1 MLSISNSKRGHISQL
16 RGLHLA
22 DPHSQGFVHAKWDL
36 GCRQRVIP
44 CAADQRN
51 NKDKVENIK
60 NKKPRFPK
68 WHGVIFNKGKQI
80 SPKNSR
86 YLRGPNRLISLNNI
100 LMILLNLCTA
110 FFVYLTVRMAYH
122 LWFAYFFLLFHFFYH
137 LLLSSGRSIVGSI
150 IFWNEN
156 F

>member
-44 CAADQRN
+44 CAADQRS
-51 NKDKVENIK
+51 NKNKVENIK

-110 FFVYLTVRMAYH
+110 FFVYLTVRRIWHIIYG
-122 LWFAYFFLLFHFFYH
+122 LLIFFFYFTF
-137 LLLSSGRSIVGSI
+137 SI
-150 IFWNEN
+150 ISFWARGDR
-156 F
+156 